1 MLTSRYLFFTGK
13 GGVGKTS
20 VACAM
25 AINLAR
31 SGKSVLLVSTDP
43 ASNLDDVLEA
53 SVGPTATEIT
63 AVPGLRAL
71 NLDPG
76 ETARAYREQVVGSY
90 RGLLPEAAIASIEE
104 QLSGACTVEIAA
116 FGLFTGLLTDPGIV
130 AGYDHVLF
138 DTAPTGH
145 TLRLL
150 SLPKAWSGFL
160 DANTHGTSCIGPLA
174 DLGLQR
180 ERYRTTVST
189 LADAAVTTLVLVTKP
204 EASALSEAA
213 RASRELR
220 ELGMANQRLVV
231 NGVLTTRD
239 MDPVATVFRQQQE
252 EALGQMPSRLKELPS
267 LLLPLLPDPPTG
279 IDGLS
284 PLAELLRDPGS
295 RGPAPGGTKGIQRDD
310 DNAPGGLPPGL
321 ARGLESVV
329 AELGRRSHG
338 LVLVMGKGGVGK
350 TTVAAAVALALAER
364 GHRVHL
370 STTDPAA
377 HLEMALAGAQV
388 NYGDRFSVGRIDPE
402 AEVIA
407 YREEIMT
414 SLGANLDEEGRELL
428 AEDLASP
435 CTEEIAVFRAFA
447 RAVDRV
453 KDGFVVMDTAPTG
466 HTLLLLDNTRSYH
479 REVERGAGQVPE
491 EVRRLLPRLRDPQWS
506 HVILVTLAQATPVLE
521 AARLQDDLRRAGIM
535 PDWWVVNQTWSG
547 VSTADPVL
555 AGLARAE
562 IPWVRKV
569 AGSLAG
575 KAVYIPWQA
584 RPPKGRTG
592 LLQLVFSKNSGE
604 RT

>member
-1 MLTSRYLFFTGK
+1 MRASRYLFFTGK

-25 AINLAR
+25 AVNLAR
-31 SGKSVLLVSTDP
+31 SGNTVLLVSTDP
-43 ASNLDDVLEA
+43 ASNLADVLETG
-53 SVGPTATEIT
+53 VGPTATEIT

-71 NLDPG
+71 NLDPA
-76 ETARAYREQVVGSY
+76 EAARAYRERVIGSY
-90 RGLLPEAAIASIEE
+90 RGLLPEAAIAAVEE

-116 FGLFTGLLTDPGIV
+116 FGLFTDLLADPATVG
-130 AGYDHVLF
+130 GYDHVLF

-160 DANTHGTSCIGPLA
+160 AANTHGTSCIGALA
-174 DLGLQR
+174 ELGLQR
-180 ERYRTTVST
+180 ERYKITVST
-189 LADAAVTTLVLVTKP
+189 LADGALTTLVLVTKP
-204 EASALSEAA
+204 EASALAEAA

-220 ELGMANQRLVV
+220 ELGMANQHLVV
-231 NGVLTTRD
+231 NGVLTTVNA
-239 MDPVATVFRQQQE
+239 DPAATVFRDQQE
-252 EALGQMPSRLKELPS
+252 EALRRMPSVLGELPN
-267 LLLPLLPDPPTG
+267 LVLPLLPDPPTG

-284 PLAELLRDPGS
+284 PLVERLRDPGPS
-295 RGPAPGGTKGIQRDD
+295 GPPPGETVIRGDD
-310 DNAPGGLPPGL
+310 GNAPGGLPPVT
-321 ARGLESVV
+321 AHGLESVV
-329 AELGRRSHG
+329 TELGRASRG

-377 HLEMALAGAQV
+377 HLEMALAGAQAD
-388 NYGDRFSVGRIDPE
+388 YGDRLTVGRIDPA
-402 AEVIA
+402 AEVTA
-407 YREEIMT
+407 YREEMMT
-414 SLGANLDEEGRELL
+414 GLGADLDEEGRELL

-466 HTLLLLDNTRSYH
+466 HTLLLLDHTRSYH

-491 EVRRLLPRLRDPQWS
+491 EVRRLLPRLRDPRWS
-506 HVILVTLAQATPVLE
+506 HVLLVTLGQATPVLE
-521 AARLQDDLRRAGIM
+521 AARLQDDLRRADIV

-547 VSTADPVL
+547 VSTTDPVL

-562 IPWVRKV
+562 IPWMRRV
-569 AGSLAG
+569 AGELAG
-575 KAVYIPWQA
+575 KAVCIPWQA
-584 RPPKGRTG
+584 RPPRGRTG
-592 LLQLVFSKNSGE
+592 LLSLVFNSDP
-604 RT
+604 